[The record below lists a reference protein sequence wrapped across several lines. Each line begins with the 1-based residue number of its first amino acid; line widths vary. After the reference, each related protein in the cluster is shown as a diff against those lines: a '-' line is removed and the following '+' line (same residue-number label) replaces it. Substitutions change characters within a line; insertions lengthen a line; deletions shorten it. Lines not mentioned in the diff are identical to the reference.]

1 MSIIDIIARCNDIK
15 ITDEVELIVWL
26 ESAELSKYFEFS
38 RMYRKVNI
46 TVLDLLS
53 LSLGNEYGIT
63 FSVKNGIKIEC
74 VSRELYFEIEK
85 IYAIKS
91 N

>member
-15 ITDEVELIVWL
+15 LTDNIELIVWL
-26 ESAELSKYFEFS
+26 ESPELSKIAGFS

-46 TVLDLLS
+46 TALDLLS
-53 LSLGNEYGIT
+53 LSLGAEYGIT

-74 VSRELYFEIEK
+74 VSTEMYFEIEK
-85 IYAIKS
+85 FML
-91 N
+91 